1 MTSVVLDVTRTV
13 SPKSIATP
21 TGIDRVERAYVS
33 YFLSAAP
40 DALYVCKSG
49 RRYHLL
55 DHDSMSAVFASVL
68 EGDEGAGLK
77 HLQPGLLG
85 WMFGGREQKTA
96 SQLGFPDAFTY
107 LNVGHSNLS
116 ETWLR
121 SLRDTGAQKIIGLVH
136 DMIPMDAP
144 EFQTDQSV
152 QRFEKRM
159 RALSAHADL
168 VVTNSIYTKER
179 VGHWFGTWGHMP
191 PIIANPLGV
200 DPLVEADPMQSD
212 RPYFV
217 VLGTIEPRKNHALL
231 LRVWEGFQEVPE
243 ADRPM
248 LHIIGRRGWM
258 NEEVSFSIVYG
269 GLWPAALGGF
279 VGWNTNHCGRFAS
292 ISRIVRTPFTLLKP
306 F

>member
-21 TGIDRVERAYVS
+21 TGIDRVER
-33 YFLSAAP
+33 
-40 DALYVCKSG
+40 
-49 RRYHLL
+49 
-55 DHDSMSAVFASVL
+55 ASVL

-217 VLGTIEPRKNHALL
+217 VLGTIEPRSLPHD
-231 LRVWEGFQEVPE
+231 GT
-243 ADRPM
+243 
-248 LHIIGRRGWM
+248 G
-258 NEEVSFSIVYG
+258 
-269 GLWPAALGGF
+269 
-279 VGWNTNHCGRFAS
+279 C
-292 ISRIVRTPFTLLKP
+292 VRAWIAQR
-306 F
+306 